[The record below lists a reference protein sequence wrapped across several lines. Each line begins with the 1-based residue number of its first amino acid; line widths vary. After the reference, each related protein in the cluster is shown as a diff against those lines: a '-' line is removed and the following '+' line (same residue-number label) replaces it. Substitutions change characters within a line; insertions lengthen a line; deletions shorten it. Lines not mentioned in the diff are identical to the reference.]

1 MSEQLLNT
9 FLGILATFFTGL
21 ITVVLL
27 PAISRW
33 LSAKTN
39 SQNIQTVI
47 DELTQTVQT
56 SVGYINQTFV
66 NQLKADG
73 KFDADN
79 QEEALRRAVE
89 DVVNNLS
96 LKTKELLGKDGIDIQ
111 NIIIR
116 YIEAQISSSKFPGIL
131 FDSTDCSDV
140 EIPIGELDITELTED
155 E

>member
-1 MSEQLLNT
+1 MNEQVLNT
-9 FLGILATFFTGL
+9 LLGVLATFFTGL

-39 SQNIQTVI
+39 NQNIQTVI

-79 QEEALRRAVE
+79 QEEALRLAAE
-89 DVVNNLS
+89 DVLNNLS
-96 LKTKELLGKDGIDIQ
+96 LKTKELLGKDGIDLQ

-116 YIEAQISSSKFPGIL
+116 YIEAQIANSKFPGIL
-131 FDSTDCSDV
+131 LEDIEPSDS
-140 EIPIGELDITELTED
+140 EIPIDDDD